1 MCPLIYWLNRES
13 ELNEATEA
21 SHCAYRGWPLWT
33 GARVRGVHSG
43 EGGVFGEWRAGSAKA
58 LKVEAQL
65 SQSVTGDHRALP

>member
-1 MCPLIYWLNRES
+1 M
-13 ELNEATEA
+13 
-21 SHCAYRGWPLWT
+21 
-33 GARVRGVHSG
+33 RGVHSG